1 MDKHARRFVVFI
13 VAMIVVLA
21 ATARPTS
28 SQDQG
33 IDPKLPLFGTWILNV
48 SESSFNRGNRP
59 TIAPGKIAH
68 PNLLKWKLEPENGGI
83 RQTHYDTPESTVP
96 KVSIFYKFDGQEWK
110 DPHGPGMG
118 EVVLPWLINPYT
130 QIRHVYTKEKT
141 TEWSLYVVSSDRKT
155 LTVTAWDEPRP
166 WMRNIQVFDRA
177 E

>member
-1 MDKHARRFVVFI
+1 MRKHARRFVVFM

-21 ATARPTS
+21 VAGKPTS
-28 SQDQG
+28 GQDQG
-33 IDPKLPLFGTWILNV
+33 IDPKLPLFGTWILDV
-48 SESSFNRGNRP
+48 DKSSFNRGNRP
-59 TIAPGKIAH
+59 NIAPGKIAK
-68 PNLLKWKLEPENGGI
+68 PTLLKWKLEPENGGI
-83 RQTHYDTPESTVP
+83 RQTHYDTPESSEP
-96 KVSIFYKFDGQEWK
+96 RVSIFYKFDGQEWK

-118 EVVLPWLINPYT
+118 EAVLPWLVNPYT

-166 WMRNIQVFDRA
+166 WMRNIQVFDRQ